1 MIKQIL
7 TVFDQIP
14 SELEKELDN
23 IFFKNHH
30 REPEI
35 EELYKLLVPITQLS
49 ATTYL
54 LIDGLDECKDENRR
68 QLSFYLNKLIGNS
81 KSKVKVFVSSRP
93 ELDIS
98 QTLDSFHLI
107 SLGTSTTHS
116 DIELFI
122 RNVIDQK
129 LRNRSLVVKKPC
141 MVEKIKEALIQG
153 SEGMYGLPPC
163 VKP

>member
-14 SELEKELDN
+14 SELEKELDS

-35 EELYKLLVPITQLS
+35 EELYKLLVSITQLS
-49 ATTYL
+49 TTTYL
-54 LIDGLDECKDENRR
+54 FIDGLDECKDENRR
-68 QLSFYLNKLIGNS
+68 QLSFYLNKLIRNS

-98 QTLDSFHLI
+98 QSFDNFHLI
-107 SLGTSTTHS
+107 SLGISTTHP

-122 RNVIDQK
+122 HNVIDQK
-129 LRNRSLVVKKPC
+129 LGNRSLVVKKPC
-141 MVEKIKEALIQG
+141 MVEKIKEALIRG